1 MRRMGG
7 DERKE
12 TVERATYNV
21 QRIDAP
27 SPLIPMIDTIA
38 FDADDTLWHNENLY
52 SMTQERFKRL
62 LAPFQDVATIDQRL
76 YATEIRNLAFFGYGI
91 KGFTLS
97 MIETAIEITEGRIGA
112 SEIRQIIDYARDM
125 LRAPVE
131 LLPGVCETIA
141 SLSESYRLM
150 MITKGDLFDQ
160 ESKIAR
166 SGIAD
171 YFQHVEIVSEK
182 TPDAYAAV
190 LGRYGIEPG
199 RFLMVGNSLKSDILP
214 VVEIGGN
221 AVYIPYHLTWEH
233 ERVTDESAGVGRYV
247 TLSHIGELP
256 TWLARL
262 PAI

>member
-1 MRRMGG
+1 
-7 DERKE
+7 
-12 TVERATYNV
+12 
-21 QRIDAP
+21 
-27 SPLIPMIDTIA
+27 MITTIA

-52 SMTQERFKRL
+52 SITQERFKRL

-76 YATEIRNLAFFGYGI
+76 YATEMRNLAFFGYGI

-97 MIETAIEITEGRIGA
+97 MIETAIEVTDGRIGA
-112 SEIRQIIDYARDM
+112 REIRQIIDFARDM

-131 LLPGVCETIA
+131 LLPGVRETIA
-141 SLSESYRLM
+141 SLSNSYRLM
-150 MITKGDLFDQ
+150 IITKGDLFDQ

-171 YFQHVEIVSEK
+171 YFQHIEIVSEK
-182 TPDAYAAV
+182 TPDTYAAV
-190 LGRYGIEPG
+190 MKRHGIEPH

-214 VVEIGGN
+214 VVEVGGN

-233 ERVTDESAGVGRYV
+233 ERVIDEGAIAEEYA
-247 TLSHIGELP
+247 TLSHISELP

-262 PAI
+262 PAV

>member
-1 MRRMGG
+1 
-7 DERKE
+7 
-12 TVERATYNV
+12 
-21 QRIDAP
+21 
-27 SPLIPMIDTIA
+27 MIATIA

-52 SMTQERFKRL
+52 SLTQEKFKRL

-76 YATEIRNLAFFGYGI
+76 YETEMRNLAFFGYGI

-112 SEIRQIIDYARDM
+112 HEIRQIIDFARDM

-131 LLPGVCETIA
+131 LLPGVRETIA
-141 SLSESYRLM
+141 SLSDSYPLM
-150 MITKGDLFDQ
+150 IITKGDLFDQ

-171 YFQHVEIVSEK
+171 YFRHIEIVSEK
-182 TPDAYAAV
+182 TPATYATV
-190 LGRYGIEPG
+190 MKRHGIDPR

-214 VVEIGGN
+214 VIEVGGN

-233 ERVTDESAGVGRYV
+233 ERVTDEGTITGRYA
-247 TLSHIGELP
+247 TLSHISELP
-256 TWLARL
+256 TWLAQL
-262 PAI
+262 PAV

>member
-1 MRRMGG
+1 
-7 DERKE
+7 
-12 TVERATYNV
+12 
-21 QRIDAP
+21 
-27 SPLIPMIDTIA
+27 MITTIA

-52 SMTQERFKRL
+52 SLTQDRFKRL

-76 YATEIRNLAFFGYGI
+76 YATEMRNLAFFGYGI

-97 MIETAIEITEGRIGA
+97 MIETAIEVTDGRIGA
-112 SEIRQIIDYARDM
+112 REIRQIIDFARDM

-131 LLPGVCETIA
+131 LLPGVRETIA
-141 SLSESYRLM
+141 ALCDSYRLM

-171 YFQHVEIVSEK
+171 YFRHVEIVSEK
-182 TPDAYAAV
+182 TPDVYAAV
-190 LGRYGIEPG
+190 MSRHGIEPR

-214 VVEIGGN
+214 VIEVGGN
-221 AVYIPYHLTWEH
+221 AVYIPYHLTWDH
-233 ERVTDESAGVGRYV
+233 ERVTDEGAMAGRYV
-247 TLSHIGELP
+247 TLSHISQLP
-256 TWLARL
+256 IWLAQL